1 MIGNKSM
8 DWVDPSSLVE
18 GDWRCTYILKPD
30 VEVLYRSLEDYGWL
44 QPLVVQKRTRAI
56 IDGHYRWEVSS
67 NIKKLNKD
75 TKGLVPVLFVDCD
88 DIDAMLMHL
97 RLNRGR
103 GDVLTKKM
111 SRIVQFVLASKKYDE
126 KDIKFLFNMHADELD
141 VMVDGTL
148 LKHKKIADHK
158 YSAAWVPI
166 EAPATVKDQALIIER
181 PPNKDG

>member
-1 MIGNKSM
+1 MIGNGNM
-8 DWVDPSSLVE
+8 EWVDPSSLVE
-18 GDWRCTYILKPD
+18 GDWRCTYLLKPD
-30 VEVLYRSLEDYGWL
+30 VEVLYRSLEEYGWL
-44 QPLVVQKRTRAI
+44 QPLVVQKKTRAI
-56 IDGHYRWEVSS
+56 IDGHYRWEVAS
-67 NIKKLNKD
+67 NIKKLKKS
-75 TKGLVPVLFVDCD
+75 TRGLIPVIFVDCE

-97 RLNRGR
+97 RLNRSR

-111 SRIVQFVLASKKYDE
+111 SRIIQFVLSSRKYSE
-126 KDIKFLFNMHADELD
+126 QDIKFLFNMHADELD

-166 EAPATVKDQALIIER
+166 EAPASVKEQAVIIER